1 MDKIEAK
8 ALKEMEK
15 ELSFKKNGNIAN
27 FIKENLS
34 KIMVLLMSISYV
46 FYGLFLI
53 KTKDRTIAEILG
65 SIAISLFMGTS
76 IYLCLRMAGLSDAR
90 RSELFKSISKDFDDT
105 VSSVA
110 NDCDKIPAFCN
121 LKNELSL
128 EEEKKRIIEKNFMN
142 YRNWKKGFYDDDIV
156 YNKLTPKQQ
165 IALKVVNKVRI
176 RGINPSDLVNSSIG
190 LSEKDRKKYGEF
202 GKSERDYKRQKTM
215 SELGLMLLMG
225 IVFGYFGL
233 EQSNTGNL
241 ATIVWNIFQVIM
253 WIGNGIIKYFD
264 ARNFILNDYCE
275 LNLRKK
281 IGLLNEFKSIL
292 KNNPSLL
299 EAYSDDVEEM
309 EETKNDSNE

>member
-15 ELSFKKNGNIAN
+15 EMSFKKNGNIAN

-34 KIMVLLMSISYV
+34 KIMVLIMSISYV
-46 FYGLFLI
+46 FYGLFLF
-53 KTKDRTIAEILG
+53 KTKDRTIVEILG
-65 SIAISLFMGTS
+65 SISVSLFMGTS
-76 IYLCLRMAGLSDAR
+76 IYLCLRTAGLSDAR
-90 RSELFKSISKDFDDT
+90 RNDLFKKVAKDFDDT

-142 YRNWKKGFYDDDIV
+142 YKSWKKGFYDDEIV

-165 IALKVVNKVRI
+165 IALKVVHKVRI
-176 RGINPSDLVNSSIG
+176 KGINPSDLVNSSIG
-190 LSEKDRKKYGEF
+190 LTEKDRKKYGEF

-292 KNNPSLL
+292 NNNPSLL
-299 EAYSDDVEEM
+299 KNYSDDVEET
-309 EETKNDSNE
+309 EENKNGSNE